1 MPLDHFDLLAPIYD
15 RLIRYND
22 PERLINIIELPEHGF
37 LLDAGGGTGR
47 VAQLFDKCSSNIIIV
62 DISYAMLNQAMK
74 KKGLPSVC
82 SKTETLPFVDHSFDR
97 IVMVDAMHH
106 VIDQKITVQEL
117 WRLVKPGGRIIIEEP
132 NIKFLSVKLV
142 ALAEKLAL
150 MRSRFLSGEQIAG
163 LFPVKDSQISV
174 DYESYNSWIVV
185 NKLIQ

>member
-1 MPLDHFDLLAPIYD
+1 
-15 RLIRYND
+15 
-22 PERLINIIELPEHGF
+22 
-37 LLDAGGGTGR
+37 
-47 VAQLFDKCSSNIIIV
+47 
-62 DISYAMLNQAMK
+62 
-74 KKGLPSVC
+74 
-82 SKTETLPFVDHSFDR
+82 
-97 IVMVDAMHH
+97 VMVDAMHH
-106 VIDQKITVQEL
+106 VIDQKITAQEL

-150 MRSRFLSGEQIAG
+150 MRSRFLSAEQIAG